1 MTTREASF
9 GGQSPF
15 VGAGF
20 AFPLR
25 TGPTGAFGLVHGH
38 QELEESMRIVL
49 GTAVGERPRR
59 PEFGCGIHDL
69 VYETADADLAARVAL
84 EVKASLARWEPRID
98 VRSVH
103 VTPDQ
108 DRPELLYIDV
118 HYAVRE
124 TNDARNLVVP
134 FYAIPEER
142 S

>member
-1 MTTREASF
+1 MSTAQDSF
-9 GGQSPF
+9 GGRSPF

-25 TGPTGAFGLVHGH
+25 TGPTGGFGLVSGH
-38 QELEESMRIVL
+38 QEIEESMRIVL

-69 VYETADADLAARVAL
+69 VFDTADRELAARVGL
-84 EVKASLARWEPRID
+84 EVRASLARWEPRID
-98 VRSVH
+98 VRSVE

-108 DRPELLYIDV
+108 ERPELLYIDV

-142 S
+142 T